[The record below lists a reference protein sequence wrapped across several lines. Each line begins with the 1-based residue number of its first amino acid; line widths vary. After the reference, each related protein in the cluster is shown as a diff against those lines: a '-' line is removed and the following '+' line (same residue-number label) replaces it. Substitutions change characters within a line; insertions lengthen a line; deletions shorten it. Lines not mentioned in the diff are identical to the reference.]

1 MTSPRLLHF
10 LLVEDDDD
18 HAEIVLRTFR
28 QNHIGNTIER
38 VPDGVE
44 ALKYVRRQDG
54 YAGKSRPDVILLDLN
69 LPRMSGHEVL
79 DAIKADDDLKSI
91 PVVVLTT
98 SDADA
103 DRAKAYAHHANSY
116 VVKPV
121 DFVRLRQMVNDL
133 SLYWGLW
140 NQPSAG

>member
-1 MTSPRLLHF
+1 MSPRLLHF

-38 VPDGVE
+38 VPDGIE
-44 ALKYVRRQDG
+44 ALQYVRHEGR
-54 YAGKSRPDVILLDLN
+54 YAGKPRPDVILLDLN
-69 LPRMSGHEVL
+69 LPKMDGHEVL
-79 DAIKADDDLKSI
+79 DAIKSDDDLKRI

-98 SDADA
+98 SDAET
-103 DRAKAYAHHANSY
+103 DRVKAYEHHANSY

-121 DFVRLRQMVNDL
+121 DFARLRQMVNDL

-140 NQPSAG
+140 NQPTPT

>member
-1 MTSPRLLHF
+1 MSPRLLHF

-18 HAEIVLRTFR
+18 HAEIVTRTFR
-28 QNHIGNTIER
+28 QNHIGNTIDR
-38 VPDGVE
+38 VADGVQ
-44 ALKYVRRQDG
+44 ALQYVRRQG
-54 YAGKSRPDVILLDLN
+54 AYAGRPRPDVILLDLN
-69 LPRMSGHEVL
+69 LPKVDGHEVL
-79 DAIKADDDLKSI
+79 DAIKSDPDLKCI

-98 SDADA
+98 SDAET
-103 DRAKAYAHHANSY
+103 DRAKAYEHHANSY

-140 NQPSAG
+140 NQPVSC

>member
-1 MTSPRLLHF
+1 MSPRLLHF

-38 VPDGVE
+38 VPDGIE
-44 ALKYVRRQDG
+44 ALQYVRHEGR
-54 YAGKSRPDVILLDLN
+54 YAGKPRPDVILLDLN
-69 LPRMSGHEVL
+69 LPKMDGHEVL
-79 DAIKADDDLKSI
+79 DAIKSDDDLKRI

-98 SDADA
+98 SDAET
-103 DRAKAYAHHANSY
+103 DRVKAYEHHANSY

-121 DFVRLRQMVNDL
+121 DFARLRQMVNDL

-140 NQPSAG
+140 NQPTPN

>member
-1 MTSPRLLHF
+1 MVPSLLHF

-38 VPDGVE
+38 VADGVE
-44 ALKYVRRQDG
+44 ALAYVRAQEPYTQRR
-54 YAGKSRPDVILLDLN
+54 RPDVILLDLN
-69 LPRMSGHEVL
+69 LPRIDGHEVL
-79 DAIKADDDLKSI
+79 KSIKSDPDFRCI

-98 SDADA
+98 SDAET
-103 DRAKAYAHHANSY
+103 DRAKAYEHYANSY

-121 DFVRLRQMVNDL
+121 DFSRLRQMVNDL

-140 NQPSAG
+140 NHSAR